1 MEELLTDLYYNPKTG
16 YSSKDKLYRRAKELD
31 DNITLKIV
39 QEFLDRQPTAQI
51 TKQTKRQKIF
61 SSIKSPSVKN
71 NYQIDI
77 FVLPNPT
84 LNKGFKYLLTCIDIY
99 SRYAFVKKL
108 KSKDGAKV
116 FEAFKEMISEEGKPE
131 NINLDEGSEFI
142 YTPFRKYCED
152 EDITLWYSNKDQD
165 NKNAIIERFHRTLRN
180 YLLRYEVATGQSYID
195 DLDYIIDNYNNTY
208 HVTIKNKPID
218 IWEGKAKSKQKIESL
233 T

>member
-99 SRYAFVKKL
+99 SRYAFVKK
-108 KSKDGAKV
+108 
-116 FEAFKEMISEEGKPE
+116 P
-131 NINLDEGSEFI
+131 
-142 YTPFRKYCED
+142 
-152 EDITLWYSNKDQD
+152 
-165 NKNAIIERFHRTLRN
+165 
-180 YLLRYEVATGQSYID
+180 
-195 DLDYIIDNYNNTY
+195 
-208 HVTIKNKPID
+208 
-218 IWEGKAKSKQKIESL
+218 
-233 T
+233 

>member
-39 QEFLDRQPTAQI
+39 KEFLDRQPTAQI

-84 LNKGFKYLLTCIDIY
+84 LKKGFKYLLTCIDIY

-116 FEAFKEMISEEGKPE
+116 FEAFKEMISEEGKPA

-142 YTPFRKYCED
+142 Q
-152 EDITLWYSNKDQD
+152 YSDNIVMLKILFFGIVIKTKIIKIQSLKDS
-165 NKNAIIERFHRTLRN
+165 IEL
-180 YLLRYEVATGQSYID
+180 
-195 DLDYIIDNYNNTY
+195 
-208 HVTIKNKPID
+208 
-218 IWEGKAKSKQKIESL
+218 
-233 T
+233 